1 MYIWILCGVGAV
13 IAAVGFALGQSRNQ
27 MANQVKTVGLVL
39 VVVGTI
45 WKSIE
50 SWKPELSAPIDRG
63 QAAIG
68 YVMAQNLPR
77 TLSIRSGPVLL
88 VMPEDGIANTS
99 SLDGFYES
107 FARVLLNFPA
117 LNVQEATVEITKSQL
132 ESGAI
137 PAQSLKNA
145 IPENPAP
152 AAIILWV
159 GFPTLPE
166 SQDLLKSFHEKK
178 TAIFSCDFYR
188 TGSWK
193 EAVQAG
199 VIDKAFVPLADADSQ
214 NMPSAAPPDVI
225 FKSLFQIVEK

>member
-1 MYIWILCGVGAV
+1 MYIWILCGVGVV
-13 IAAVGFALGQSRNQ
+13 IAAIGFALDQSRNR
-27 MANQVKTVGLVL
+27 MASQVKTLGLVIL
-39 VVVGTI
+39 VVGTI

-77 TLSIRSGPVLL
+77 NLNIRSGPILL
-88 VMPEDGIANTS
+88 VMPKDGIASTS

-107 FARVLLNFPA
+107 FARVMLNFPA
-117 LNVQEATVEITKSQL
+117 LNVQEATIDITRSQL

-137 PAQSLKNA
+137 SAQSLQNA
-145 IPENPAP
+145 IPENPPP

-159 GFPTLPE
+159 GFPTIAE
-166 SQDLLKSFHEKK
+166 SQSLLQSFHEKK
-178 TAIFSCDFYR
+178 TAIYSCDFYQ
-188 TGSWK
+188 TGAWK
-193 EAVQAG
+193 EAVQSG

-214 NMPSAAPPDVI
+214 KMPSAAPPDVI
-225 FKSLFQIVEK
+225 FNSLFQMVGK